1 MEFTNS
7 FHFNVRER
15 DKENEIRVYSGI
27 DLIYLKK
34 VTKSNS
40 IDECVGFNPGHH
52 ILNPSF

>member
-1 MEFTNS
+1 MEFTNL

-15 DKENEIRVYSGI
+15 GKENEIRVYSGI

-40 IDECVGFNPGHH
+40 IDECVGFKPGHH